1 MAEDGETIQSIPQQH
16 EPQIVNEP
24 MPFPSSSSPL
34 SSSQKND
41 DEQSPFKRH
50 DEEEESSPFTRRIV
64 SDKEEMDIDEVVIE
78 EVPALL
84 NGIENVVVTDKTEVI
99 PLEIETKPI
108 TLEIESA
115 KKAEPE
121 AITLQT

>member
-1 MAEDGETIQSIPQQH
+1 MG
-16 EPQIVNEP
+16 
-24 MPFPSSSSPL
+24 
-34 SSSQKND
+34 KND

-50 DEEEESSPFTRRIV
+50 NEEEESSPFTRRIV

-84 NGIENVVVTDKTEVI
+84 NGIENVVVTDKNDKDDETEVI
-99 PLEIETKPI
+99 PLEIQTEPI
-108 TLEIESA
+108 ALEIESA

-121 AITLQT
+121 AITLQTEPQMD